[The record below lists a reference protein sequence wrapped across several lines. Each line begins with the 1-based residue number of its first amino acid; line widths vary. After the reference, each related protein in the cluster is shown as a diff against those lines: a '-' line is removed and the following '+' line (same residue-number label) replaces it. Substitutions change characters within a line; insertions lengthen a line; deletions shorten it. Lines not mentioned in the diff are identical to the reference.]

1 VLRPTLRNGKPN
13 LNYRLVGDNP
23 RHSDVIS
30 DDLVLMHLQYSARSG
45 TASRT
50 WASCST
56 PTATACPSRA
66 TTTAT
71 GRRWTSSV
79 RWTAADAG
87 VPPAG
92 GTWKSTSRAKALG
105 IERMAERCVQG
116 RGVMIDLHAHCRR
129 CGAGGGPRPADGH
142 PGRRRRD
149 GGKTGDMVCLHTG
162 FAQAL
167 VEMKGQPD
175 AHRLEHTGAVLD
187 GRDPKLLQ
195 WITDSGLSVLIA
207 DNYAVEAHPA
217 SSQPDDACCATLPLH
232 EHCLFKLGIHL
243 GEIWHLTPLAQW
255 LRANGRHRFPA
266 DRTAAAPAGGGGLA
280 DDAGRHRLTL
290 ASMRHASDSNAAQK
304 VCRLLR
310 ALSTPVPQR
319 LADIAESSGVNKA
332 TALRLLESMAG
343 EGFVVRDEAT
353 KRYTL
358 GDEALALGIAMQG
371 RDHIRDRAR
380 PTLLRLAASTGD
392 TMLLSTRSG
401 IESVCVDREF
411 GSYPIRANY
420 LDLGMRRPLG
430 VGAGSLALLAW
441 LPDDEVNTVLSL
453 IAPRIA
459 KRYPRI
465 SIDLLKTEV
474 ACCRGSAGTRCC
486 WTWSSTRWAAS
497 ACRCSA
503 ATAGRWRP
511 SAWRH

>member
-1 VLRPTLRNGKPN
+1 
-13 LNYRLVGDNP
+13 
-23 RHSDVIS
+23 
-30 DDLVLMHLQYSARSG
+30 
-45 TASRT
+45 
-50 WASCST
+50 
-56 PTATACPSRA
+56 
-66 TTTAT
+66 
-71 GRRWTSSV
+71 
-79 RWTAADAG
+79 
-87 VPPAG
+87 
-92 GTWKSTSRAKALG
+92 
-105 IERMAERCVQG
+105 
-116 RGVMIDLHAHCRR
+116 
-129 CGAGGGPRPADGH
+129 
-142 PGRRRRD
+142 
-149 GGKTGDMVCLHTG
+149 
-162 FAQAL
+162 
-167 VEMKGQPD
+167 
-175 AHRLEHTGAVLD
+175 
-187 GRDPKLLQ
+187 
-195 WITDSGLSVLIA
+195 
-207 DNYAVEAHPA
+207 
-217 SSQPDDACCATLPLH
+217 
-232 EHCLFKLGIHL
+232 
-243 GEIWHLTPLAQW
+243 
-255 LRANGRHRFPA
+255 
-266 DRTAAAPAGGGGLA
+266 
-280 DDAGRHRLTL
+280 
-290 ASMRHASDSNAAQK
+290 MRHASDSNAAQK

-474 ACCRGSAGTRCC
+474 ALSRQRGYALLLDVVVDQMGGIGVPVFGSDGRPL
-486 WTWSSTRWAAS
+486 AAIS
-497 ACRCSA
+497 LA
-503 ATAGRWRP
+503 ALTSRIAPRLGQLVPPLRKAAEELSREY
-511 SAWRH
+511 AQKDAA